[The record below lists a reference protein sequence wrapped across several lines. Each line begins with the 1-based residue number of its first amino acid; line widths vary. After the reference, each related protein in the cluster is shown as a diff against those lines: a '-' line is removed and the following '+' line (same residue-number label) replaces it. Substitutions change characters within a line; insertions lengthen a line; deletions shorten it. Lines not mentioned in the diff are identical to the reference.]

1 MPWNGKE
8 RDKMIP
14 EEIVRFFQRDGG
26 HSLLI
31 KGEPGS
37 GKTTFAL
44 EILNQLKDS
53 FEIHYIST
61 RVADEVLFLQFPWLK
76 DLLSKEIKS
85 PERKKVNREELNKLE
100 GLIEEGFVEEKAKF
114 EGGEAVFEVGAM
126 LPEME
131 EIYDFVEGVYPKK
144 ALVCVDSIDGL
155 SEKYGI
161 PADRILYTLQKDL
174 VEGGFANIIFVLESS
189 SFANIEYLGDG
200 VVSLHHEPWDSCW
213 KRYMFIKKLRGSP
226 VKKSKYIYT
235 LYNGHLNALE
245 YDNFSLDSLDSIDL
259 SELIDYIDSLN
270 VNSINFVISQE
281 FPVEI
286 LQSLLLT
293 LIHRNDKKSLIIPP
307 TTYPGNVI
315 KTHAEK
321 FLRKDVKIAGFSKEQ
336 ADIILEGRDMLIE
349 LSSDIIGYHIGDRS
363 LVIISVDTM
372 EDVYGNLRD
381 LPRLIDRI
389 KANHRV
395 VVITPQGSSYLGRNL
410 GVERTIYLE
419 RMENI
424 PVIKDAKILKA
435 VIPRDGG
442 RKISLIPLM

>member
-1 MPWNGKE
+1 MLWNGKE

-14 EEIVRFFQRDGG
+14 EEIVNFFQKSGG

-53 FEIHYIST
+53 FEIYYIST
-61 RVADEVLFLQFPWLK
+61 RVADDVLFLQFPWLK
-76 DLLSKEIKS
+76 ELLSKEIKS
-85 PERKKVNREELNKLE
+85 SETKKVRRDELNKLE
-100 GLIEEGFVEEKAKF
+100 GLIEEGFIEEKAKF
-114 EGGEAVFEVGAM
+114 EGEEAVVEVGAM
-126 LPEME
+126 LPEIE
-131 EIYDFVEGVYPKK
+131 EIYDFVESVYPKK
-144 ALVCVDSIDGL
+144 TLICVDSIDGL

-161 PADRILYTLQKDL
+161 PPERILYTLQKDL
-174 VEGGFANIIFVLESS
+174 VERGAANIIFVLESS

-200 VVSLHHEPWDSCW
+200 VISLHHEPWDSCW

-235 LYNGHLNALE
+235 LYDGHLNALE
-245 YDNFSLDSLDSIDL
+245 YDDFSLDALDSIDL
-259 SELIDYIDSLN
+259 SELINYIDSLQAS
-270 VNSINFVISQE
+270 SINFVVSQE

-286 LQSLLLT
+286 LQALILT
-293 LIHRNDKKSLIIPP
+293 LLSKNNKDSLVIPP

-315 KTHAEK
+315 KTHTQK
-321 FLRKDVKIAGFSKEQ
+321 FLHRNVKIAGFSKEQ

-349 LSSDIIGYHIGDRS
+349 LSSDIIGYHIGENS
-363 LVIISVDTM
+363 LVIISVDAM
-372 EDVYGNLRD
+372 ADLYENLRD
-381 LPRLIDRI
+381 LPRLIDGI
-389 KANHRV
+389 KTKHRV
-395 VVITPQGSSYLGRNL
+395 VLLSPKGDSYLGRNL

-419 RMENI
+419 RMESI

-435 VIPRDGG
+435 VIPKDGG

>member
-1 MPWNGKE
+1 
-8 RDKMIP
+8 MIP

-114 EGGEAVFEVGAM
+114 EGEEAVFEVGAM

-321 FLRKDVKIAGFSKEQ
+321 FLGKDVKIAGFSKEQ

-395 VVITPQGSSYLGRNL
+395 VLITPQGGSYLGRNL